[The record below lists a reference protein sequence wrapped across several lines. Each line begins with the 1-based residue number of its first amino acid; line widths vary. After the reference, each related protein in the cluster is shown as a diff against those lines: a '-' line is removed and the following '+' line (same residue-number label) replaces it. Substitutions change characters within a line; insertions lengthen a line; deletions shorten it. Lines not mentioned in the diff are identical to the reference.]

1 MSPRIIQHYGCDNYS
16 VVPPF
21 DNRKKSNI
29 KDTAI
34 TALLLRTGCRGRRP
48 LQFCLQQIL
57 SNGRTLFA
65 PTVVRA
71 SLLCRKIATLFADLH
86 LIGERV
92 AVQILSLRY
101 DFVFVLYF
109 GQLCSFLI
117 PHSSLIPLFQI
128 FYFFKMNIFSAAR
141 NNSNSRKRH
150 ILNRK
155 DLCYEKIIRYAYLPQ
170 PLRYHARRLFK
181 K

>member
-1 MSPRIIQHYGCDNYS
+1 MSPVIIRHQG
-16 VVPPF
+16 F
-21 DNRKKSNI
+21 DNHGNTSPSGTSRTPSPTI
-29 KDTAI
+29 LFTANSEQR
-34 TALLLRTGCRGRRP
+34 ANAVRP
-48 LQFCLQQIL
+48 YGG
-57 SNGRTLFA
+57 S
-65 PTVVRA
+65 A

-101 DFVFVLYF
+101 YFVFVLYF

-155 DLCYEKIIRYAYLPQ
+155 DLCYEKNIRYAYLPQ

>member
-1 MSPRIIQHYGCDNYS
+1 MIFLVATLDLQIVRRPKKFQHQRYDN
-16 VVPPF
+16 
-21 DNRKKSNI
+21 
-29 KDTAI
+29 TAI
-34 TALLLRTGCRGRRP
+34 LLRVGRRGRRP
-48 LQFCLQQIL
+48 LQFYLQQIL
-57 SNGRTLFA
+57 SNGRTLCLSF
-65 PTVVRA
+65 
-71 SLLCRKIATLFADLH
+71 TLVSYA
-86 LIGERV
+86 
-92 AVQILSLRY
+92 
-101 DFVFVLYF
+101 
-109 GQLCSFLI
+109 
-117 PHSSLIPLFQI
+117 HSSLISLFQI

>member
-1 MSPRIIQHYGCDNYS
+1 MIFLVATLDLQIVRRPKKFQHQRYDT
-16 VVPPF
+16 
-21 DNRKKSNI
+21 
-29 KDTAI
+29 TAI
-34 TALLLRTGCRGRRP
+34 LLRVGRRGRRP
-48 LQFCLQQIL
+48 LQFYLQQIL
-57 SNGRTLFA
+57 SNGRTLCL
-65 PTVVRA
+65 
-71 SLLCRKIATLFADLH
+71 SITLVSYAH
-86 LIGERV
+86 
-92 AVQILSLRY
+92 S
-101 DFVFVLYF
+101 
-109 GQLCSFLI
+109 SFLI
-117 PHSSLIPLFQI
+117 PHSSLISLFQI